1 MNRTQLFARCILA
14 GIGLL
19 VLALALSFAG
29 CRAARPDPTEA
40 ATAQKVDS
48 SPQKVD
54 SSAKKVDS
62 SGILSGI
69 GNVFSTPAGR
79 AHRQAVRLARAAVP
93 RKLGK
98 GAVYAPAAKQVVSA
112 YKSRAGVAVAAD
124 SATVQ
129 LATNAVAG
137 RGNTATQTATTQ
149 QAPSAG
155 AVIAKAIAGPLG
167 VVLAVVAAGAVAYL
181 IYLIWAFL
189 PRRKNNAA

>member
-1 MNRTQLFARCILA
+1 MNRPQLFARCIMA

-54 SSAKKVDS
+54 SSAKKVDTP
-62 SGILSGI
+62 GMLSGL
-69 GNVFSTPAGR
+69 GQVFSTPAGR

-93 RKLGK
+93 RSIGK

>member
-1 MNRTQLFARCILA
+1 MNRPQLFARCILA

-29 CRAARPDPTEA
+29 CRAARPDPAEA
-40 ATAQKVDS
+40 ATAEKMDS

-54 SSAKKVDS
+54 SPAEKVDS
-62 SGILSGI
+62 PGILSGL
-69 GNVFSTPAGR
+69 GTVFSTPAGR
-79 AHRQAVRLARAAVP
+79 AHRQAVRLARAAGP

-155 AVIAKAIAGPLG
+155 AVIAKAIAGPVG

>member
-1 MNRTQLFARCILA
+1 MNRPQLFARCILF

-29 CRAARPDPTEA
+29 CRAARPDPAEA
-40 ATAQKVDS
+40 ATAEKMDS

-54 SSAKKVDS
+54 SPAEKVDS
-62 SGILSGI
+62 PGILSGI
-69 GNVFSTPAGR
+69 GQVFSTPAGR

-112 YKSRAGVAVAAD
+112 YKSQAGVAVAAD

-149 QAPSAG
+149 QAPSVG

>member
-29 CRAARPDPTEA
+29 CRAARPDPAEA
-40 ATAQKVDS
+40 ATAQKMDS

-62 SGILSGI
+62 PGILSGL
-69 GNVFSTPAGR
+69 GQVFSTPAGR

>member
-1 MNRTQLFARCILA
+1 MNRPQLFARCLLA

-54 SSAKKVDS
+54 SPAEKVAS
-62 SGILSGI
+62 PGILSGL
-69 GNVFSTPAGR
+69 GQVFSTPTGR

-137 RGNTATQTATTQ
+137 RGNTATQTATTP
-149 QAPSAG
+149 QALSVG

-167 VVLAVVAAGAVAYL
+167 VVLAVVTAGAVAYL

>member
-1 MNRTQLFARCILA
+1 MNRPQLFARCILA

-29 CRAARPDPTEA
+29 CRAARPAPDERLPA
-40 ATAQKVDS
+40 KLDTARTQPGHASELNKPVPFTDR
-48 SPQKVD
+48 
-54 SSAKKVDS
+54 
-62 SGILSGI
+62 I
-69 GNVFSTPAGR
+69 GLSTPEGR
-79 AHRQAVRLARAAVP
+79 AQRQAVRLARAAVP

-149 QAPSAG
+149 QAPSVG